1 MAQADYIPAG
11 RTSRIVKGSSEL
23 QIQTEYAYRPTPR
36 LTTSVI
42 SAGRVIHKIQQD
54 LTDPI
59 TTFEEKTRVESMLRK
74 QHVEVMKIIQN
85 EDFSGDMT
93 FKEPAASRE
102 KSSSIADELSRLKGV
117 EKVFRMDNEGNFLEP
132 QVSEA
137 FNKRFSAVLKNLNE
151 VLSIFSGLPGGK
163 REPGLV
169 EIEPRRLYFISS
181 GYECYFLLSHRSI
194 TDDEIQPILFSAFQ

>member
-42 SAGRVIHKIQQD
+42 SAGQVIHKIQQD

-74 QHVEVMKIIQN
+74 QHVEVMKIIQS

-151 VLSIFSGLPGGK
+151 VLSIFSALPGGK